1 MVIVSVSST
10 LVNVAEDAE
19 LRLIRLL
26 ADSAPP
32 SLLSTTFV
40 QNCEACIMNADASGL
55 IKTVISDSGAVSALF
70 VMEPIDEAIS
80 ALSLLAALLDRVNDD
95 NVKTQL
101 TRHFADAITKV
112 NSLSS
117 PGATKTTQQLGE
129 RKIALLSVLYNM
141 RPDTQD
147 KKLLLTRMIG
157 LAGQYAPSFLEAGQ
171 PIGRL
176 LHEDES
182 LSTPPALEGALDAIS
197 SSFLGPPAPRIV
209 SMLDSWNIPKSERRD
224 LYRAVADGITDFSI
238 KQRFL
243 LLIVE
248 SYDTPKIN
256 DQGLKSAQEAALGA
270 IKDPVTLFVHQRNML
285 SLPAIQALSK
295 KKGTAALYGLLKV
308 FQEGKLEDYNAFL
321 KKSGGEKNVLKP
333 LGLSG
338 DECVRYMRILS
349 FCSLAAQH
357 EEIPYSTV
365 KETLLLSSEDDVESW
380 VIAAVSS
387 SLLSAKMDQLQRK
400 VMVER
405 CVVRKFGL
413 EQWKILQ
420 KRLQSW
426 KGNVNNVIQGL
437 KQAEQASSAS
447 QQLGDPTTAV
457 TAK

>member
-32 SLLSTTFV
+32 TLLSTTFV
-40 QNCEACIMNADASGL
+40 QNCESCIMNADASGL

-70 VMEPIDEAIS
+70 VMEPIDEAMS
-80 ALSLLAALLDRVNDD
+80 AFSLLAALLDRVNDD

-101 TRHFADAITKV
+101 TRHFADAITNV

-117 PGATKTTQQLGE
+117 SGGAPTKTAQQLGE

-147 KKLLLTRMIG
+147 KKLLLTRMIA

-176 LHEDES
+176 LHEDEAL
-182 LSTPPALEGALDAIS
+182 LSAPVLEGALDSIS

-224 LYRAVADGITDFSI
+224 LYRAVADGITDLSI

-256 DQGLKSAQEAALGA
+256 DEGLKSAQEAALGA

-295 KKGTAALYGLLKV
+295 KKNTSGLYGLLKV
-308 FQEGKLEDYNAFL
+308 FQEGKLEDYNTFL
-321 KKSGGEKNVLKP
+321 KKNGG
-333 LGLSG
+333 
-338 DECVRYMRILS
+338 
-349 FCSLAAQH
+349 
-357 EEIPYSTV
+357 
-365 KETLLLSSEDDVESW
+365 
-380 VIAAVSS
+380 
-387 SLLSAKMDQLQRK
+387 
-400 VMVER
+400 
-405 CVVRKFGL
+405 
-413 EQWKILQ
+413 
-420 KRLQSW
+420 
-426 KGNVNNVIQGL
+426 
-437 KQAEQASSAS
+437 
-447 QQLGDPTTAV
+447 
-457 TAK
+457 